1 MLHLQNP
8 PNRFSLWH
16 VKNHATNEILIDF
29 LTPEILELGRP
40 LHLNITNKDAC
51 EDILFVLKDTG
62 ADLNGWTIHN
72 AIEHSTLNKLL
83 DIVHP
88 DVPIENLECNH
99 RSFHLE
105 DRHKY
110 RVRCIHFNAA
120 PFMMDMTGFSN
131 LQSLYI
137 NRYMADGLV
146 NIPIQTKVYL
156 NQLCMSC
163 NSIDIDFPV
172 HSTECH
178 VDTFVQQFTNPNIQ
192 NFILHDTVDT
202 SKNVMSL
209 DIEDAIRRCKANIYI
224 RSIESEELI
233 EALKSTKLPQTLY
246 FDCEPFKA
254 YFIELYINQP
264 VTCISA
270 KEPRP
275 RPHELA
281 EYIKKSTTG
290 MTYSFPL
297 LHRTTYLQKLLK
309 EFTNFCGVSSPHDE
323 EEKIR
328 EGS

>member
-16 VKNHATNEILIDF
+16 VTNHASDDILIDF

-40 LHLNITNKDAC
+40 LHLNITDARNY
-51 EDILFVLKDTG
+51 EDIMIVLKDTG
-62 ADLNGWTIHN
+62 ADLKGWTIHN
-72 AIEHSTLNKLL
+72 VVEDNALNKLL
-83 DIVHP
+83 DLVHP
-88 DVPIENLECNH
+88 DVPVESLECNH

-105 DRHKY
+105 DRHKH
-110 RVRCIHFNAA
+110 RVRLIHFNSA
-120 PFMMDMTGFSN
+120 PFMMDMSGFSN
-131 LQSLYI
+131 LKSLYI
-137 NRYMADGLV
+137 NRYMSDVLV

-156 NQLCMSC
+156 NQLYGAC
-163 NSIDIDFPV
+163 NDIDFPV

-178 VDTFVQQFTNPNIQ
+178 VDTFVKQFTNPYIQ
-192 NFILHDTVDT
+192 NFILHDTADT

-209 DIEDAIRRCKANIYI
+209 DIEDTIRRCKANIYI
-224 RSIESEELI
+224 RTIESEEFI
-233 EALKSTKLPQTLY
+233 EALKSTKLPATLY
-246 FDCEPFKA
+246 FDCEPYKA

-275 RPHELA
+275 QPHELA

-309 EFTNFCGVSSPHDE
+309 EFTNFS
-323 EEKIR
+323 
-328 EGS
+328 

>member
-16 VKNHATNEILIDF
+16 VKNHATNDILIDF
-29 LTPEILELGRP
+29 LTPEILKLDRP
-40 LHLNITNKDAC
+40 LHLNITDASYFD
-51 EDILFVLKDTG
+51 DIIIVLNDTG
-62 ADLNGWTIHN
+62 ADLQGWTIHN
-72 AIEHSTLNKLL
+72 AIENSALNKLL
-83 DIVHP
+83 DRVHP
-88 DVPIENLECNH
+88 DVPVESLECNH

-105 DRHKY
+105 DSHKY
-110 RVRCIHFNAA
+110 RVRCIHFNAV
-120 PFMMDMTGFSN
+120 PFMMDMSGFSN
-131 LQSLYI
+131 LRTLYI
-137 NRYMADGLV
+137 NRYMSDVLV

-156 NQLCMSC
+156 NQLYSAC
-163 NSIDIDFPV
+163 NDIDFPV

-178 VDTFVQQFTNPNIQ
+178 VDTFVKQFTNRNIQ
-192 NFILHDTVDT
+192 NFILHDTADT

-224 RSIESEELI
+224 RTIESEELI
-233 EALKSTKLPQTLY
+233 EALKSTKLPQTVY
-246 FDCEPFKA
+246 FDCEPYKA

-270 KEPRP
+270 KEPP
-275 RPHELA
+275 PQPHELA

-309 EFTNFCGVSSPHDE
+309 EFTNFCGVP
-323 EEKIR
+323 
-328 EGS
+328 

>member
-16 VKNHATNEILIDF
+16 VKNRVSDDILLDF

-40 LHLNITNKDAC
+40 LHLNITDARNY
-51 EDILFVLKDTG
+51 EDIMIVLKDTG
-62 ADLNGWTIHN
+62 ADLKGWTIHN
-72 AIEHSTLNKLL
+72 AVEDRALNKLL
-83 DIVHP
+83 DLIHP
-88 DVPIENLECNH
+88 DVPVESLECNH

-110 RVRCIHFNAA
+110 RVRCIHFNAV

-131 LQSLYI
+131 LKTLYI
-137 NRYMADGLV
+137 NRFMSDVLV

-156 NQLCMSC
+156 NQLYGACL
-163 NSIDIDFPV
+163 DVDFHV

-178 VDTFVQQFTNPNIQ
+178 VDTFVKQFTNPYIQ
-192 NFILHDTVDT
+192 NFILHDTTDT

-224 RSIESEELI
+224 SSIESEELI
-233 EALKSTKLPQTLY
+233 EALKSTKLPPTVY
-246 FDCEPFKA
+246 FDCEPYKA
-254 YFIELYINQP
+254 YFIELYIDQP
-264 VTCISA
+264 VTCIST

-275 RPHELA
+275 TQPHELT

-309 EFTNFCGVSSPHDE
+309 EFTNFS
-323 EEKIR
+323 
-328 EGS
+328 